1 MLTIIKFIVFII
13 TSFYLIYGGIR
24 INNMCKKVEKKLK
37 EVTTLKE
44 FEKIY
49 KDWEKSQFFLWFY
62 QSKKISWYNLD
73 MRTITTFSYPD
84 FLFKKCFSQKI
95 TEGVNIMKLNAIVC
109 EKISK
114 KGSPY
119 ICVEVYLTDKIKK
132 LVFLT
137 QAEVELVKMN
147 VNQNK

>member
-49 KDWEKSQFFLWFY
+49 KDWEKSQFF
-62 QSKKISWYNLD
+62 
-73 MRTITTFSYPD
+73 
-84 FLFKKCFSQKI
+84 FLICQK
-95 TEGVNIMKLNAIVC
+95 
-109 EKISK
+109 
-114 KGSPY
+114 
-119 ICVEVYLTDKIKK
+119 
-132 LVFLT
+132 
-137 QAEVELVKMN
+137 
-147 VNQNK
+147 